1 MKKTY
6 VYNKETGT
14 MVEKSSE
21 AVVQK
26 APRVV
31 GDIEP
36 YQTVGPDAG
45 RWITSRSQHRAY
57 LREHNLIEVGNE
69 RSYFD
74 GKRH

>member
-14 MVEKSSE
+14 MVEKCDIREVS
-21 AVVQK
+21 K
-26 APRVV
+26 APNVV
-31 GDIEP
+31 ADIEP
-36 YQTVGPDAG
+36 YQAVGPDAG

-69 RSYFD
+69 RKYFD
-74 GKRH
+74 GNSH